1 MKQLTC
7 EMCGGTDL
15 MKQDGVFVCQNCGT
29 KYSVEEA
36 KKMMIEGTVD
46 VQGTVK
52 VDNSAFV
59 ERCLQNARRAKKKED
74 WPEIEK
80 YYNMVEQNDPTNIE
94 AIFYSTFARVKQAL
108 LEAET
113 REKRQ
118 SVFTILEKSV
128 SVIDD
133 NYDNTNKEHQKILS
147 EILVD
152 IKNLENGTIVP
163 TTHLQEYVTKN
174 GYGNIV
180 DRNQIVEND
189 SLTVTHDMIDR
200 VFQAYMDSL
209 ANIIVE
215 HSPEAVK
222 KLFMENLVE
231 ITWGSP
237 VFEKVSG
244 HIDGYLTPNDSCVQ
258 IAKQVKVCDQST
270 LQYINAQI
278 EELAKTICPFYIK
291 NGKLWYKIGGAVHD
305 ELRKSNPGNEALN
318 PKISSSS
325 SSDGCCYVA
334 TAVYGSYDCPE
345 VWTLRRFRDDTL
357 AETWY
362 GRAFVKTYYAIS
374 PTLVKWFGHTEWFKK
389 MWRGTL
395 DRMVKTLQTK
405 GFESTP
411 YEDKEW

>member
-15 MKQDGVFVCQNCGT
+15 MKQDGAFVCQNCGM

-52 VDNSAFV
+52 VDNSSFV
-59 ERCLQNARRAKKKED
+59 ERYLQNARRAKQKED
-74 WPEIEK
+74 WPETEK

-113 REKRQ
+113 RDKRQ
-118 SVFTILEKSV
+118 SVFKILEKSV

-133 NYDNTNKEHQKILS
+133 NYDNTNEAHENILS
-147 EILVD
+147 EIFAD
-152 IKNLENGTIVP
+152 INNLKNGTIVP

-189 SLTVTHDMIDR
+189 SLNVTYNMIFD
-200 VFQAYMDSL
+200 VKQAYLDSL

-215 HSPEAVK
+215 YSSETAK
-222 KLFMENLVE
+222 KLFMEHLGELV
-231 ITWGSP
+231 WGSP
-237 VFEKVSG
+237 VYEKVAG
-244 HIDGYLTPNDSCVQ
+244 HIDGYRTPDDSCTE
-258 IAKQVKVCDQST
+258 IAKQVKVSDQTT
-270 LQYINAQI
+270 LENINAQI
-278 EELAKTICPFYIK
+278 DELAKTICPFYTT
-291 NGKLWYKIGGAVHD
+291 NGRLWDKLRETVHA
-305 ELRKSNPGNEALN
+305 ELRKSNPENEALK
-318 PKISSSS
+318 PKSSS
-325 SSDGCCYVA
+325 GCCYVA

-395 DRMVKTLQTK
+395 DRMVKNLQTK

>member
-15 MKQDGVFVCQNCGT
+15 MKQDGAFVCQNCGM

-59 ERCLQNARRAKKKED
+59 ERYLQNARRAKQKED
-74 WPEIEK
+74 WPETEK

-113 REKRQ
+113 RDKRQ
-118 SVFTILEKSV
+118 SVFKILEKSV

-133 NYDNTNKEHQKILS
+133 NYDNTNEAHENILS
-147 EILVD
+147 EIFAD
-152 IKNLENGTIVP
+152 INNLENGTIVP

-189 SLTVTHDMIDR
+189 SLNVTYNMIFD
-200 VFQAYMDSL
+200 VKQAYLDSL

-215 HSPEAVK
+215 YSSETAK
-222 KLFMENLVE
+222 KLFMEHLGE
-231 ITWGSP
+231 LAWGSP
-237 VFEKVSG
+237 VYEKVAG
-244 HIDGYLTPNDSCVQ
+244 HIDGYRTPDDSCTE
-258 IAKQVKVCDQST
+258 IAKQVRVSDQTT
-270 LQYINAQI
+270 LENINAQI
-278 EELAKTICPFYIK
+278 DELAKTICPFYTT
-291 NGKLWYKIGGAVHD
+291 NGRLWDKLRETVHA
-305 ELRKSNPGNEALN
+305 ELRKSNPENEALK
-318 PKISSSS
+318 PKSSS
-325 SSDGCCYVA
+325 GCCYVA

-357 AETWY
+357 AETWH

-395 DRMVKTLQTK
+395 DRMVKNLQNK

>member
-15 MKQDGVFVCQNCGT
+15 MKQDGAFVCQNCGM

-59 ERCLQNARRAKKKED
+59 ERYLQNARRAKQKED
-74 WPEIEK
+74 WPETEK

-113 REKRQ
+113 RDKRQ
-118 SVFTILEKSV
+118 SVFKILEKSV

-133 NYDNTNKEHQKILS
+133 NYDNTNEAHENILS
-147 EILVD
+147 EIFAD
-152 IKNLENGTIVP
+152 INNLENGTIVP
-163 TTHLQEYVTKN
+163 TTYLQEYVKKN
-174 GYGNIV
+174 RYGNIV

-189 SLTVTHDMIDR
+189 SLNVTYNMIFY
-200 VFQAYMDSL
+200 VKQAYLDSL

-215 HSPEAVK
+215 YSSETAK
-222 KLFMENLVE
+222 KLFMEHLGE
-231 ITWGSP
+231 LAWGSP
-237 VFEKVSG
+237 VYEKVAG
-244 HIDGYLTPNDSCVQ
+244 HIDGYRTPDDSCTE
-258 IAKQVKVCDQST
+258 IAKQVKVSDQTT
-270 LQYINAQI
+270 LENINAQI
-278 EELAKTICPFYIK
+278 DELAVNTICPFYTT
-291 NGKLWYKIGGAVHD
+291 NGRTWDKLRETVHV
-305 ELRKSNPGNEALN
+305 ELRKSNPENEALK
-318 PKISSSS
+318 PKSSS
-325 SSDGCCYVA
+325 GCCYVA

-357 AETWY
+357 AETWH

-395 DRMVKTLQTK
+395 DRMVKNLQNR